1 MGMKEMNYDAVIAC
15 FTEMSKRVLGNNL
28 VGVYLHGSA
37 AMGCFN
43 PKKSDL
49 DFLLVVK
56 YDIPDSVKLEFMN
69 EVVRLNE
76 EAPAKG
82 LELSIVKKEYCNPV
96 VYTTPFEL
104 HFSMTH
110 LNWFKENPADYVDK
124 MKGTGKDMAAHFI
137 SSGEKG
143 RVIRRAEMR

>member
-49 DFLLVVK
+49 DFLLV
-56 YDIPDSVKLEFMN
+56 

-96 VYTTPFEL
+96 VYPTPFEL

-110 LNWFKENPADYVDK
+110 LNWFKENPADYVEK